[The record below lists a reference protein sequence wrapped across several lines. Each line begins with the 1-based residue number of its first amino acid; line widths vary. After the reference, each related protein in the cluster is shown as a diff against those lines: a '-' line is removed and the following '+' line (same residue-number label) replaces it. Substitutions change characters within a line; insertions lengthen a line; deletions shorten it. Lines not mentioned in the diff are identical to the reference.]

1 MTPKYE
7 LLPRDKYDDEAVA
20 QLAQLPKT
28 ELLPLL
34 PSLAKWVQDS
44 NWPIARAVEK
54 LLKQHVTALMPTI
67 LEVLAGCDEQWQW
80 NLLYLI
86 NPTTLPTLPPPLQA
100 ALVGIAIYPATGEY
114 DMHLVWQARYVLG
127 LYGSHPLLPQTK
139 TDYEAVER
147 LSQLPE
153 AELLPLLPGLAEWLE
168 DTNWPVSRPVWNFL
182 LPHIAELEPFIME
195 VLMGYDDIWKCN
207 LLQLVEQ
214 SALPTLSLPMRE
226 LTERIAHAPTVGERE
241 NDTAEAARELL
252 AKYA

>member
-7 LLPRDKYDDEAVA
+7 LLPRNKFDDEAVE
-20 QLAQLPKT
+20 QLAQLPKA

-34 PSLAKWVQDS
+34 PGLAEWVQDS

-54 LLKQHVTALMPTI
+54 LLKQHVAALVPTI
-67 LEVLAGCDEQWQW
+67 LEVLAGRDEQWQW

-86 NPTTLPTLPPPLQA
+86 SPTTLPTLPAPLQA
-100 ALVGIAIYPATGEY
+100 TLEGIATYPTTGEH
-114 DMHLVWQARYVLG
+114 DMYLVWQARYVLG
-127 LYGSHPLLPQTK
+127 LYGSHPLLPQNK

-147 LSQLPE
+147 LSHLPE

-182 LPHIAELEPFIME
+182 LPHVAKLEPFIVE

-207 LLQLVEQ
+207 LLRLVEH
-214 SALPTLSLPMRE
+214 SALPTLSSRLRE
-226 LTERIAHAPTVGERE
+226 LTRAHSPFA
-241 NDTAEAARELL
+241 NH
-252 AKYA
+252 